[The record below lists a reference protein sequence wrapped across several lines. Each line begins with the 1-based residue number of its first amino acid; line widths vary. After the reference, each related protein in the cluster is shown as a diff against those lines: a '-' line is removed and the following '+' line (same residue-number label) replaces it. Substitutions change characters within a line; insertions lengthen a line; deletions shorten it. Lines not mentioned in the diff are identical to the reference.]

1 MVGRS
6 SISSRFLLTFW
17 ALPIALPLGWLAG
30 RLMEREFPALATP
43 FHWSPLALWPL
54 SWLLALR
61 FHQSRFFF
69 SLLLTAMIWFVAVGG
84 GPASEHLLRV
94 AADQAL
100 FLAFPMLLLAVSV
113 FGDRGAFTAR
123 ATGLWLLLGMVA
135 ACWGA
140 LVHGHLPGVRHWLSS
155 LRHPIYGELG
165 GVQVSASDLVYLGMA
180 CVVVVTGWLRA
191 HLSDGWI
198 PLVLLLVLA
207 ALHRQSGVYLAPYWS
222 VAAVLAC
229 LAVVQEAYRL
239 AYMDALTGLPGR
251 RALEDYGR
259 SLGRHYIIAMADVD
273 HFKQFNDTY
282 GHDVGDQVLRMVAG
296 RLQSVRAGGR
306 AFRYGGE
313 EFTLV
318 FTGSD
323 ANGVANELER
333 LRQSIE
339 DSRFTLRAVDRP
351 AAKSGRKQ
359 RGRSLKGREVQ
370 VTVSMGMAQR
380 NERAKE
386 LASVIKAADQA
397 LYKAKRKGRNRVES
411 A

>member
-1 MVGRS
+1 MVGRLTV
-6 SISSRFLLTFW
+6 SSRFLFAFW
-17 ALPIALPLGWLAG
+17 ALPVAVPLGWLTG
-30 RLMEREFPALATP
+30 WLIERNFPALATP

-69 SLLLTAMIWFVAVGG
+69 SLLLTALVWFVAVGG
-84 GPASEHLLRV
+84 GPTGDHLLRV
-94 AADQAL
+94 SADQAL
-100 FLAFPMLLLAVSV
+100 FLLFPALLLVVSV
-113 FGDRGAFTAR
+113 FGGRGAFTAR
-123 ATGLWLLLGMVA
+123 ATGLWLLLGVMA
-135 ACWGA
+135 ALWGA
-140 LVHGHLPGVRHWLSS
+140 LAHGHLPGVRHWLSS
-155 LRHPIYGELG
+155 ARHPLYGAG
-165 GVQVSASDLVYLGMA
+165 DGVRISASDLIYVGLAG
-180 CVVVVTGWLRA
+180 VVVVTGWLRA

-198 PLVLLLVLA
+198 PLVLLLVFG
-207 ALHRQSGVYLAPYWS
+207 ALHRESDIDLASYWS
-222 VAAVLAC
+222 VAALLAC

-239 AYMDALTGLPGR
+239 AYLDALTGLPGR

-259 SLGRHYIIAMADVD
+259 SMGRHYLIAMVDVD

-296 RLQSVRAGGR
+296 RLKSVRVGGR

-318 FTGSD
+318 FAGND
-323 ANGVANELER
+323 ADSVTLELER
-333 LRQSIE
+333 LRQAIE
-339 DSRFTLRAVDRP
+339 DSRFTLRAGDRP
-351 AAKSGRKQ
+351 TAKTGRKQ
-359 RGRSLKGREVQ
+359 RGRAAKGRDVQ

-380 NERAKE
+380 NERVRDLHA
-386 LASVIKAADQA
+386 VVKAADQA